1 MRTATLTLL
10 LAALLPA
17 GAALAHDHHAGSGGM
32 HASTVKPPVEW
43 GARHDLARARF
54 AILTEDRAA
63 ALVLTRDLVAVQLS
77 DQTLRKLDREIAR
90 EKDQDEEDGLIAQV
104 IKSAVLGSVRTLLD
118 HSLECPIEDLRDVRY
133 RDGRLILIT
142 EDGDRVFEDLNIN
155 DHEVL
160 EGFSEHDAL
169 AFVREFRR
177 AKERSR

>member
-1 MRTATLTLL
+1 MRTTVITLM

-17 GAALAHDHHAGSGGM
+17 GAALAHDHHLNIGSCE
-32 HASTVKPPVEW
+32 VREPLEW
-43 GARHDLARARF
+43 GARHDLARARIV
-54 AILTEDRAA
+54 ILTEDRAA
-63 ALVLTRDLVAVQLS
+63 ALVLTCDRVAIQLS

-90 EKDQDEEDGLIAQV
+90 EKDDEDGGVIADA
-104 IKSAVLGSVRTLLD
+104 IKGAILGSVRALLD
-118 HSLECPIEDLRDVRY
+118 HSLECPVEDLRDMRY

-142 EDGDRVFEDLNIN
+142 EDGDRIFEDLNIN

>member
-1 MRTATLTLL
+1 MRTAVITLM

-17 GAALAHDHHAGSGGM
+17 GAAFAHDHHVNIGSCE
-32 HASTVKPPVEW
+32 VREPLEW
-43 GARHDLARARF
+43 GARHDLARARI

-63 ALVLTRDLVAVQLS
+63 TLVLTRDRVAIQLS

-90 EKDQDEEDGLIAQV
+90 EKDDEDGGVIADA
-104 IKSAVLGSVRTLLD
+104 IKGAILGSVRALLD
-118 HSLECPIEDLRDVRY
+118 HSLECPVEDLRDVRY

-142 EDGDRVFEDLNIN
+142 EDGDRIFEDLNIN

-177 AKERSR
+177 VKERSR